1 MDPSSEPNRPR
12 ADRNSIGKKHSNQVL
27 LCAKKGFGNEFS
39 CSIEAEKLSFPHAV
53 KKLKEKLLGMGILT
67 DADAI

>member
-12 ADRNSIGKKHSNQVL
+12 ADRGKKHSNQVL

-39 CSIEAEKLSFPHAV
+39 CSIEAEKLSFFYLFPQVLQFLPFLCH
-53 KKLKEKLLGMGILT
+53 EPFPF
-67 DADAI
+67 DFFF